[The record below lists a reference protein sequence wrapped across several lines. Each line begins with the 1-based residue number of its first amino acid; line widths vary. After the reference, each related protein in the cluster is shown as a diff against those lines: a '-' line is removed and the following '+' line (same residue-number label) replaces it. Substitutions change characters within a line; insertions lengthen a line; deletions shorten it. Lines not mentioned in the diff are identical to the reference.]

1 MHVTRLAVRDFR
13 NYERAEVELG
23 PRLNVAAGLNG
34 AGKTNLLEALYV
46 GLTGRSC
53 RGSPDRELVRIGAK
67 VARVEVGVE
76 APDGGHVLEV
86 GIAPGEEKRIRV
98 DGAALQRGVDPPRP
112 LAAVFL
118 PDRLDLVK
126 GAPALRRAHLD
137 QVVAAL
143 WPARVAT
150 RSGYTRALAQRN
162 ALIARVRAGAADAA
176 QLDTWDAELARHG
189 AQLMADRA
197 AAVELVAPAFAERAA
212 ELGLPE
218 RAGLRYAPRSKAGGA
233 DGLRAELAER
243 RAADLERG
251 FTTHGPHRDDLG
263 LLHGGRALRTLGSQG
278 QQRLGLLALLF
289 AERDALAARGTPP
302 LMLLDDVMSELDA
315 GRRARLSDMVRA
327 EGQALITTTDAE
339 HVPGAG
345 VGDAVLLEVEPGAV
359 ARRGGGSAPGPA
371 APRGAAQDRPGPD
384 LRAA

>member
-1 MHVTRLAVRDFR
+1 MA
-13 NYERAEVELG
+13 
-23 PRLNVAAGLNG
+23 
-34 AGKTNLLEALYV
+34 
-46 GLTGRSC
+46 
-53 RGSPDRELVRIGAK
+53 
-67 VARVEVGVE
+67 
-76 APDGGHVLEV
+76 APDGEHTLEV

-98 DGAALQRGVDPPRP
+98 DGAPLQRGVDPPRP

-143 WPARVAT
+143 WPARRET

-162 ALIARVRAGAADAA
+162 ALVARVRAGAATED
-176 QLDTWDAELARHG
+176 QLDTWDSELARHG

-197 AAVELVAPAFAERAA
+197 AAVELVAPAFAARGE

-218 RAGLRYAPRSKAGGA
+218 RAGLRYAPRSKAADA

-243 RAADLERG
+243 RAADLDRG
-251 FTTHGPHRDDLG
+251 FTTHGPHRDDLA
-263 LLHGGRALRTLGSQG
+263 LVHGGRALRTLGSQG

-315 GRRARLSDMVRA
+315 TRRERLSDLVRA

-339 HVPGAG
+339 HVPGA
-345 VGDAVLLEVEPGAV
+345 DSSDV
-359 ARRGGGSAPGPA
+359 ALFDVAPGEVS
-371 APRGAAQDRPGPD
+371 RRPQ

>member
-23 PRLNVAAGLNG
+23 PGLNVAAGPNG

-46 GLTGRSC
+46 SLTGRSC
-53 RGSPDRELVRIGAK
+53 RGSPDRELVRIGQK
-67 VARVEVGVE
+67 VARVEARV
-76 APDGGHVLEV
+76 AAADGEHALEV

-98 DGAALQRGVDPPRP
+98 DGAPLQRGVDPPRP

-150 RSGYTRALAQRN
+150 RSAYTRALAQRN
-162 ALIARVRAGAADAA
+162 ALIARVRAGAAPPDR
-176 QLDTWDAELARHG
+176 LDVWDAELARHG
-189 AQLMADRA
+189 MQLMADRS
-197 AAVELVAPAFAERAA
+197 AAVELVSPAFAERAT

-218 RAGLRYAPRSKAGGA
+218 RAALRYAPRSKTDDA

-243 RAADLERG
+243 RAADLDRG
-251 FTTHGPHRDDLG
+251 FTTHGPHRDDLA
-263 LLHGGRALRTLGSQG
+263 LVHGGRALRTLGSQG

-315 GRRARLSDMVRA
+315 GRRARLSDLVRA
-327 EGQALITTTDAE
+327 EGQALVTTTDAE
-339 HVPGAG
+339 HVPGASAAD
-345 VGDAVLLEVEPGAV
+345 VALFEVAPGAV
-359 ARRGGGSAPGPA
+359 TRASA
-371 APRGAAQDRPGPD
+371 PD